1 MDDQEREAL
10 LDRLVG
16 HGRAWAV
23 DSRKA
28 QSKEFNKLVL
38 GYVILGAILSGVI
51 GVPILVFIETLIGGL
66 THTSDWVISP
76 MAIPLCLIAVLITWW
91 CCHVNFEKLMGYRL
105 SELEHKQ
112 RTAALLFYDLD
123 KLGIDTEDLGK

>member
-66 THTSDWVISP
+66 THTSD
-76 MAIPLCLIAVLITWW
+76 
-91 CCHVNFEKLMGYRL
+91 
-105 SELEHKQ
+105 
-112 RTAALLFYDLD
+112 
-123 KLGIDTEDLGK
+123 